1 MVINPTVLI
10 LGAGASADYGF
21 PLGRGLR
28 DLVCGI
34 KDGLTAAVIQNAGYS
49 LDLLLEFVDNLRHS
63 GFTSVDWFLEER
75 PKYIEVG
82 KAAIAASLIPY
93 ENPDKLFPPHAPQK
107 HWYEL
112 LLNVLDNPLGS
123 FESNN
128 LSIITFNYDRSVE
141 HYLFTTLATRYGSIE
156 RAVDAMNNFSIV
168 HVHGS
173 LGGLL
178 PLVSRGRHYE
188 PILNSESVQIA
199 AKEIII
205 VGEASGETAEFEN
218 ARSLLKKARRIVFL
232 GFGYHPESVKRLGI
246 FNEKWN
252 SEMREKVRVG
262 GTSREIPAH
271 TWAHIQ
277 ANILNGAF
285 PMDNRK
291 VDLLYRYLYE
301 REPLGD
307 HAL

>member
-1 MVINPTVLI
+1 MVTEPTVLI

-21 PLGRGLR
+21 PLGKGLR
-28 DLVCGI
+28 DLVSNI
-34 KDGLTAAVIQNAGYS
+34 KDNSIAAVIQEAGYP
-49 LDLLLEFVDNLRHS
+49 LDRLLEFVDKLRHS

-75 PKYIEVG
+75 PEYIEVG

-93 ENPDKLFPPHAPQK
+93 EDPSKLFPPHAPQK

-112 LLNVLDNPLGS
+112 LLNVLDDPLGN

-128 LSIITFNYDRSVE
+128 LSIITFNYDRSIE
-141 HYLFTTLATRYGSIE
+141 HYLFTALSTRYGLIE
-156 RAVDAMNNFSIV
+156 RAVDVMNKFPIV

-178 PLVSRGRHYE
+178 PLEKNGRRYE
-188 PILNSESVQIA
+188 SKITPESIRIA
-199 AKEIII
+199 ANEIII
-205 VGEASGETAEFEN
+205 VGEASGDTAEFER
-218 ARSLLKKARRIVFL
+218 ARSLLKDAKRIVFL

-246 FNEKWN
+246 FNERWN

-262 GTSREIPAH
+262 GTSREIPSH
-271 TWAHIQ
+271 TWSNIQ

-285 PMDNRK
+285 PANNRK
-291 VDLLYRYLYE
+291 IDPVFRYLYE
-301 REPLGD
+301 AEPL
-307 HAL
+307 